1 LHLINRTNDHGLP
14 ERRISFKAL
23 GPQHHLISKVSDA
36 LLRGNETFNNE
47 KVLLGRDIISRVS
60 EVLQGEVLQGAVIL
74 VLCLA
79 LIVIL
84 VLCLALIVILVS
96 CLIFG
101 LQFVNCGSGRL
112 PLDLGKPN
120 LCYFNLVFD

>member
-60 EVLQGEVLQGAVIL
+60 EVLQGT
-74 VLCLA
+74 
-79 LIVIL
+79 VIL